1 MVPLGHDQ
9 PPETLEV
16 EDHHG
21 QNGAELDDDVEAG
34 RLLPGITE
42 QMAHQNE
49 VAGGGHGQV
58 FGQAF
63 NKAQQDGGQGVD
75 HGAVGLLTR
84 RSWPAALPDGG
95 ASCNPGRARVLHS
108 ERGDAMTTIL
118 PQGELMRRA
127 VTWIDGQRAETG
139 QSYAALIEA
148 AALRF
153 NLSPKDADFLQSFF
167 KEQREARQD

>member
-1 MVPLGHDQ
+1 
-9 PPETLEV
+9 
-16 EDHHG
+16 
-21 QNGAELDDDVEAG
+21 
-34 RLLPGITE
+34 
-42 QMAHQNE
+42 
-49 VAGGGHGQV
+49 
-58 FGQAF
+58 
-63 NKAQQDGGQGVD
+63 
-75 HGAVGLLTR
+75 
-84 RSWPAALPDGG
+84 
-95 ASCNPGRARVLHS
+95 
-108 ERGDAMTTIL
+108 MTTIL